1 MVANNNNNNINNSD
15 RKKKKIIIEGINI
28 YMELE
33 WVHCRLSYCQKREK
47 NIRDR
52 KKYNK
57 QKHKTNKNGNY
68 NNFSIYFESTFV
80 FLLFLVNQTLYSFYT
95 FSFIDN
101 P

>member
-68 NNFSIYFESTFV
+68 NNQWLPIVQSCHKELILD
-80 FLLFLVNQTLYSFYT
+80 LLDLGTPGSVSF
-95 FSFIDN
+95 
-101 P
+101 

>member
-1 MVANNNNNNINNSD
+1 MVANNNNNNKNNSD

-68 NNFSIYFESTFV
+68 NNFILNL
-80 FLLFLVNQTLYSFYT
+80 LLFFYSF
-95 FSFIDN
+95 
-101 P
+101 